1 MDKNDL
7 TNQIIELSHKYFED
21 FNSEIP
27 FIPNISSIPVSGK
40 VLDKEDLEY
49 LIRSSLDL
57 WLTSG
62 DFTDEFEKKLKS
74 FTGHRH
80 ALFVNSGSSANLLAL
95 TSLKILHNVDEG
107 AEVIT
112 SAVNFP
118 TTLNP
123 ILQNNLI
130 PVLVDAEKGTFNI
143 NADEIEPQISEK
155 TKGIVLAHTLGNPID
170 LDKITKIADKY
181 DLFLM
186 EDMCDAFGST
196 YKGKNVGTFGDV
208 ATLSFYPAHHITTGE
223 GGAVLTSNPKLKKI
237 IESLRDW
244 GRDCYCPPGKD
255 NTCKKR
261 FDWQLGNLPPGYD
274 HKYIYSHIGYNLKA
288 TDMQAAIGISQLNK
302 LKSFIKARR
311 ENFSYLY
318 NEFKNF
324 KEFDLPIWH
333 KDSNPSWFGFPLM
346 LNDNAKFTRED
357 LLKFYQER
365 NIGTRLVFAGNI
377 TKQPAYISSNISP
390 DKEFPVADQIMN
402 NAFWLGVY
410 PGLNSEMLD
419 FVINETK
426 TFLNINRK

>member
-1 MDKNDL
+1 MDKN
-7 TNQIIELSHKYFED
+7 NSINEIIKLSNKYFED
-21 FNSEIP
+21 FNSETP

-62 DFTDEFEKKLKS
+62 DFTDEFEKKLRS

-95 TSLKILHNVDEG
+95 TSLKILHNIDEG
-107 AEVIT
+107 DEVIT

-123 ILQNNLI
+123 ILQNNLT
-130 PVLVDAEKGTFNI
+130 PVLVDAERGTFNI
-143 NADEIEPQISEK
+143 DADLIEAQITKK
-155 TKGIVLAHTLGNPID
+155 TKGIVLAHTLGNPYD
-170 LDKITKIADKY
+170 LDKIKKLADKY

-186 EDMCDAFGST
+186 EDMCDALGST
-196 YKGKNVGTFGDV
+196 YKEKNVGTFGDV

-223 GGAVLTSNPKLKKI
+223 GGAVLTNNTQLKKI

-302 LKSFIKARR
+302 LENFIKARR

-324 KEFDLPIWH
+324 KEFDLPVWYS
-333 KDSNPSWFGFPLM
+333 DANPSWFGFPLM
-346 LNDNAKFTRED
+346 LNNIAKFTRED
-357 LLKFYQER
+357 LLRFYQER
-365 NIGTRLVFAGNI
+365 KIGTRLVFAGNI
-377 TKQPAYISSNISP
+377 TKQPAYLSSNISANR
-390 DKEFPVADQIMN
+390 EFPIADQIMN

-410 PGLNSEMLD
+410 PGLNFEMLD
-419 FVINETK
+419 FIVNETK
-426 TFLNINRK
+426 TFLSINQK

>member
-1 MDKNDL
+1 MDKNSSI
-7 TNQIIELSHKYFED
+7 NEIIKLSNKYFED
-21 FNSEIP
+21 FNSETP

-62 DFTDEFEKKLKS
+62 DFTDEFEKKLRS

-95 TSLKILHNVDEG
+95 TSLKILYNIDEG
-107 AEVIT
+107 DEVIT

-123 ILQNNLI
+123 ILQNNLT
-130 PVLVDAEKGTFNI
+130 PVLVDAERGTFNI
-143 NADEIEPQISEK
+143 DADLIESQITKK
-155 TKGIVLAHTLGNPID
+155 TKGIVLAHTLGNPYD
-170 LDKITKIADKY
+170 LDKIKKIADKY

-196 YKGKNVGTFGDV
+196 YKEKNVGTFGDV

-223 GGAVLTSNPKLKKI
+223 GGAVLTNNTQLKKI

-302 LKSFIKARR
+302 LENFIKARR

-324 KEFDLPIWH
+324 KEFDLPVWH
-333 KDSNPSWFGFPLM
+333 SDANPSWFGFPLM
-346 LNDNAKFTRED
+346 LNNIAKFTRED
-357 LLKFYQER
+357 LLRFYQER
-365 NIGTRLVFAGNI
+365 KIGTRLVFAGNI
-377 TKQPAYISSNISP
+377 TKQPAYLSSNISANR
-390 DKEFPVADQIMN
+390 EFPIADQIMN

-410 PGLNSEMLD
+410 PGLNFEMLD
-419 FVINETK
+419 FIVNETK
-426 TFLNINRK
+426 TFLSINQK

>member
-21 FNSEIP
+21 FNSETP

-196 YKGKNVGTFGDV
+196 FKGKNVGTFGDV

-223 GGAVLTSNPKLKKI
+223 GGAVLTSNPKLKK
-237 IESLRDW
+237 
-244 GRDCYCPPGKD
+244 
-255 NTCKKR
+255 
-261 FDWQLGNLPPGYD
+261 
-274 HKYIYSHIGYNLKA
+274 
-288 TDMQAAIGISQLNK
+288 
-302 LKSFIKARR
+302 
-311 ENFSYLY
+311 
-318 NEFKNF
+318 
-324 KEFDLPIWH
+324 
-333 KDSNPSWFGFPLM
+333 
-346 LNDNAKFTRED
+346 
-357 LLKFYQER
+357 
-365 NIGTRLVFAGNI
+365 
-377 TKQPAYISSNISP
+377 
-390 DKEFPVADQIMN
+390 N
-402 NAFWLGVY
+402 N
-410 PGLNSEMLD
+410 
-419 FVINETK
+419 
-426 TFLNINRK
+426 

>member
-1 MDKNDL
+1 MDKN
-7 TNQIIELSHKYFED
+7 NSINEIIKLSNKYFED
-21 FNSEIP
+21 FNSETP

-62 DFTDEFEKKLKS
+62 DFTDEFEKKLRS

-95 TSLKILHNVDEG
+95 TSLKILHNIDEG
-107 AEVIT
+107 DEVIT

-123 ILQNNLI
+123 ILQNNLT
-130 PVLVDAEKGTFNI
+130 PVLVDAERGTFNI
-143 NADEIEPQISEK
+143 DADLIESQITKK
-155 TKGIVLAHTLGNPID
+155 TKGIVLAHTLGNPYD
-170 LDKITKIADKY
+170 LDKIKQLADKY

-186 EDMCDAFGST
+186 EDMCDALGST
-196 YKGKNVGTFGDV
+196 YKEKNVGTFGDV

-223 GGAVLTSNPKLKKI
+223 GGAVLTNNTQLKKI

-302 LKSFIKARR
+302 LENFIKARR

-324 KEFDLPIWH
+324 KEFDLPVWYS
-333 KDSNPSWFGFPLM
+333 DANPSWFGFPLM
-346 LNDNAKFTRED
+346 LNNIAKFTRED
-357 LLKFYQER
+357 LLRFYQER
-365 NIGTRLVFAGNI
+365 KIGTRLVFAGNI
-377 TKQPAYISSNISP
+377 TKQPAYLSSNISANRQ
-390 DKEFPVADQIMN
+390 FPIADQIMN

-410 PGLNSEMLD
+410 PGLNFEMLD
-419 FVINETK
+419 FIVNETK
-426 TFLNINRK
+426 TFLSINQK